1 MKVSC
6 DTFVNILLVLVIITL
21 VIKIV
26 YDRFYT
32 TEKMTEDKLPG
43 KLSGCGVTK
52 ILVLSSNRCPY
63 CKKWV
68 EELNKHDIQ
77 HELKTSDHPG
87 FSELQQ
93 IHGADVVP
101 TTVVSVKKDGKDKT
115 IVVKGYMEINKFLEE
130 INC

>member
-101 TTVVSVKKDGKDKT
+101 TTVVG
-115 IVVKGYMEINKFLEE
+115 
-130 INC
+130 